1 MNRDNYTAKDDEEVY
16 FDCNVLEKFDEKMHE
31 FDKID
36 DSKKDTTVDL
46 MDFISKSD
54 FTSVGGVN
62 NAEATKRPVQSSQ
75 EESKVDIRNEVS

>member
-31 FDKID
+31 FDKFD
-36 DSKKDTTVDL
+36 ASKKQEPSLDL

-54 FTSVGGVN
+54 FTSIGGVN
-62 NAEATKRPVQSSQ
+62 NQ
-75 EESKVDIRNEVS
+75 EPSKKSTQIQE